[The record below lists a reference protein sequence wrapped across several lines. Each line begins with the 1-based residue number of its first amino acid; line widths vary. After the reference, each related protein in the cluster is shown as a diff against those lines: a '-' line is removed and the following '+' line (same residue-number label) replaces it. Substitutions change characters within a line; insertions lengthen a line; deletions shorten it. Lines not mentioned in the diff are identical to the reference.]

1 MKKLVLAFPLMASL
15 LFLSCDSKEE
25 PTAQVTEDVDSTD
38 VTTDSMAVVEEDRA
52 VSYNLPSALQIAAV
66 FKKSGAAFMPSV
78 TNDKAYTVKYNT
90 SNYKKAVNF
99 GIYSADLAYCLSN
112 KKYQESKE
120 YLKASKDMGSYLGLD
135 KAFESDRMPERFD
148 RNISNEDSL
157 IKIVAA
163 IQMHTD
169 VMFEENKQKH
179 IKLLALV
186 GAWTESLYIAGEV
199 YTKDKGKKVRTNF
212 MEQLL
217 FSKTIVKALNNSVGT
232 EPEIP
237 ALTASIENISNTFG
251 KIPAI
256 AAAMEQD
263 ENTDLNSVTVTD
275 AELRPILDAVKT
287 LRTEMVN

>member
-1 MKKLVLAFPLMASL
+1 MKALVLSLPFIAIILFAS
-15 LFLSCDSKEE
+15 CE
-25 PTAQVTEDVDSTD
+25 PHGEPIVQTTEDVDSTD
-38 VTTDSMAVVEEDRA
+38 ITNDSIAVVEEDRA
-52 VSYNLPSALQIAAV
+52 ISYNLPSALQIASV
-66 FKKSGAAFMPSV
+66 FKKSGAAFLPSI
-78 TNDKAYTVKYNT
+78 TNDKSNTTKYNT

-148 RNISNEDSL
+148 KNISNEDSL
-157 IKIVAA
+157 VKIVAG

-199 YTKDKGKKVRTNF
+199 YSKDKNKKVRNNF
-212 MEQLL
+212 IEQLL
-217 FSKTIVKALNNSVGT
+217 FSKTIVKALNGYIGT
-232 EPEIP
+232 EPEVP
-237 ALTASIENISNTFG
+237 ALTASIE
-251 KIPAI
+251 KICNSFNQIPSI
-256 AAAMEQD
+256 AKAMEQD
-263 ENTDLNSVTVTD
+263 ENTDFNSVAVSD
-275 AELRPILDAVKT
+275 AELKPLLDAVKA

>member
-1 MKKLVLAFPLMASL
+1 MKTLVLALPIIATL
-15 LFLSCDSKEE
+15 LFTSCEPHTE
-25 PTAQVTEDVDSTD
+25 PTVQTTEDADSTD
-38 VTTDSMAVVEEDRA
+38 VTADSVALVEEDRA
-52 VSYNLPSALQIAAV
+52 VAYNLPSALQIASV
-66 FKKSGAAFMPSV
+66 FKKSGATFIPSL
-78 TNDKAYTVKYNT
+78 TNIKSNVSKYTT

-112 KKYQESKE
+112 KQYQESKD
-120 YLKASKDMGSYLGLD
+120 YLKASKDMGAFLGLD

-157 IKIVAA
+157 IKIVAG

-199 YTKDKGKKVRTNF
+199 YSKDKNKKVRNNF
-212 MEQLL
+212 MEQLM
-217 FSKTIVKALNNSVGT
+217 FSKTIVKALNGYMAAET
-232 EPEIP
+232 EIP
-237 ALTASIENISNTFG
+237 ALVASIE
-251 KIPAI
+251 KINNSFNQIPSI
-256 AAAMEQD
+256 AKAMEQD
-263 ENTDLNSVTVTD
+263 ENTDFNSITVSD
-275 AELRPILDAVKT
+275 AELKPLLDAVKT